1 LKKAIAVLAGLS
13 VTVALSF
20 GLVACGD
27 SDDSGSATAAEGG
40 SITMAQAAQPDF
52 LDPAISYT
60 THGTE
65 PMWMVYTPLVT
76 YKREEG
82 DAGSELMPG
91 LAEQLPKV
99 SADGKTYELTMRK
112 GLRFSDGTP
121 VMASDFEHTIKRI
134 LNLESGGT
142 PYYDDIEGADAYLAG
157 GNAEADISG
166 IETNDKTGEIT
177 ISLTAPDASFSNVL
191 AMNFAGIVPG
201 DTPFENMTKD
211 PAPGVGPY
219 MFTKSVPN
227 REFVLEKNPR
237 FDANT
242 VPGIPE
248 AKIETITTKIIP
260 SVTQETQDVI
270 DNKLDFM
277 QEPPATDLKAEILE
291 RFGPDGSEEQRFQE
305 FATLSTYYFF
315 LNTRVPPFD
324 DQKVREA
331 VNIGVDK
338 TGLARLYAGEMA
350 PGCSFLP
357 PDMPGYTEAIDVSD
371 CPWGDPNQAPD
382 VERAKRLIEEAGAEG
397 AEVTVWSDDVET
409 TPKVSQAYA
418 DMLNE
423 IGLDAKPKIIS
434 GAVYFQT
441 IGNQKT
447 EAQTGFLNFFADFPH
462 PLNFFF
468 LMESDTIQ
476 PTNNQNLSNVDD
488 KRIDE
493 EVTEL
498 RKEADLEAVRDR
510 WEDLNDYVV
519 EKAYLVPFGHRKLTT
534 FVSDRIDFENCTVVS
549 PIYYNDYSQLC
560 LKEGE

>member
-1 LKKAIAVLAGLS
+1 LKKAIAGLS
-13 VTVALSF
+13 AMFVLSL

-27 SDDSGSATAAEGG
+27 SDDSGSATVAEGG

-65 PMWMVYTPLVT
+65 PMWVVYTPLVT
-76 YKREEG
+76 YQREEG

-91 LAEQLPKV
+91 LAEELPKV

-121 VMASDFEHTIKRI
+121 VKASDFEHTIKRI

-157 GNAEADISG
+157 GNPEADISG

-177 ISLTAPDASFSNVL
+177 IDLNAPDASFSNVL

-227 REFVLEKNPR
+227 REFVLEKNPH

-277 QEPPATDLKAEILE
+277 QEPPATDVKAEILE

-305 FATLSTYYFF
+305 FPTLSTYYFF

-331 VNIGVDK
+331 VNLGVDK
-338 TGLARLYAGEMA
+338 AGLARLYAGEMA

-357 PDMPGYTEAIDVSD
+357 PDMPGYTEAIDVSE

-382 VERAKRLIEEAGAEG
+382 VERAKQLIEEAGAEG

-447 EAQTGFLNFFADFPH
+447 GAQTGFLNFFADFPH

-468 LMESDTIQ
+468 LMEGDTIQ
-476 PTNNQNLSNVDD
+476 PTNNQNLSNVED

-498 RKEADLEAVRDR
+498 RKETDLEAVRDR